1 MDLASLLEEMEREA
15 KHRKAPVYTLKEEL
29 VDPFRIL
36 VGAVLSS
43 RTRDEVTAEAVTR
56 LFSRI
61 KSPEDLASMSVE
73 EIEEL
78 IRGVGFY
85 RVKARKLKELAEIL
99 VEKYNSKVPESF
111 EELVKL
117 PGVGRKV
124 ANVVLS
130 NLGFDTIAVDT
141 HVHRIANRLG
151 LVRTSRPEETEEE
164 LKRIFPRELWRKVN
178 RAFVGFGQT
187 VCRPQKPLC
196 SECPLERVCLKIGVG
211 HEAPVR
217 DSAEEL

>member
-1 MDLASLLEEMEREA
+1 MDLASLLEKMEREA
-15 KHRKAPVYTLKEEL
+15 KRRKAPVYTLKEEL

-151 LVRTSRPEETEEE
+151 LVRTSRPEETEGE
-164 LKRIFPRELWRKVN
+164 LKRIFPRELWKKVN

-196 SECPLERVCLKIGVG
+196 SECPLERVCPKIGVG
-211 HEAPVR
+211 HEASVR